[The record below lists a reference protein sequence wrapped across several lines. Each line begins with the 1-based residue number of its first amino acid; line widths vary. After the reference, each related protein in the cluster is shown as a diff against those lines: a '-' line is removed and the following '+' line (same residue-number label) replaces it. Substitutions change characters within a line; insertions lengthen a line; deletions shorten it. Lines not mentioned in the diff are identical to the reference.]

1 MRVVRD
7 ANHGEIRDALSH
19 DWIEWLS
26 RHEHVGIPV
35 PNRLADPAGYLRALD
50 VDCLVLTGG
59 NDLIVRP
66 RAVDET
72 APERDRTEAALVG
85 CALEEGR
92 PIFATCRGL
101 HFLNQYFG
109 GGLRADLRSGT
120 GGKINHVG
128 STHPV
133 MLSDP
138 FMELAGRELIET
150 NSFHD
155 QGVGRADLASAL
167 RAFAV
172 SPEDDV
178 IEGLFHPRHA
188 VLAIQWHPE
197 RANPARDFDSRLFE
211 CLLAGEPPWRQ
222 RDEP

>member
-1 MRVVRD
+1 MRCALSMRVVRD
-7 ANHGEIRDALSH
+7 AHHGEVRDALSH

-66 RAVDET
+66 
-72 APERDRTEAALVG
+72 
-85 CALEEGR
+85 
-92 PIFATCRGL
+92 IFATCRGL

-109 GGLRADLRSGT
+109 GGLRADLRLAT

-133 MLSDP
+133 KLSAP
-138 FMELAGRELIET
+138 FTELAGRELIET

-155 QGVGRADLASAL
+155 QGVGRADLASEL

-178 IEGLFHPRHA
+178 IEGVFHPRHA
-188 VLAIQWHPE
+188 VLAVQWHPE

-211 CLLAGEPPWRQ
+211 CLLAGEPSWLR
-222 RDEP
+222 RGEP